1 MTEMKDVLGKPLTAD
16 EQELL
21 ALYRQ
26 LLRMSQ
32 NSALP
37 PCALMNCKEAMVMLW
52 NACNDL
58 GLICE
63 EPGCD

>member
-1 MTEMKDVLGKPLTAD
+1 MTDHEDLLGKPLTDD
-16 EQELL
+16 ERELL

-26 LLRMSQ
+26 LQRLSRKQ
-32 NSALP
+32 ELP